1 MTSTRNKNTKGNYN
15 LEQKGYSLARD
26 YDSYKHSQY
35 GQAHKTTMPDII
47 YRPSFLPRDMLSS
60 NPIEIESTLF
70 GINSTNLVK
79 ERAPT
84 KPQLK
89 TLPTSKFFERVP
101 LIMPKQLVIEKNQRP
116 LPMS

>member
-15 LEQKGYSLARD
+15 LEQKCYSLARD

-35 GQAHKTTMPDII
+35 GQAYKTTMPDII
-47 YRPSFLPRDMLSS
+47 YRPSFLPRDMLSR

-70 GINSTNLVK
+70 GINSTNLVN
-79 ERAPT
+79 ERTPT

-101 LIMPKQLVIEKNQRP
+101 LFMPNPLVIEKNQRP

>member
-1 MTSTRNKNTKGNYN
+1 MTSTRNKNTQGNYS
-15 LEQKGYSLARD
+15 LEQKSYSLARD
-26 YDSYKHSQY
+26 YDLYKHSQY
-35 GQAHKTTMPDII
+35 RLAHKTTMPDII
-47 YRPSFLPRDMLSS
+47 YRPSFLPRDTLSR
-60 NPIEIESTLF
+60 NPIEIESNLF

-79 ERAPT
+79 ERKPA

-101 LIMPKQLVIEKNQRP
+101 LFMPKPLVIEKNQRP